1 VRREDDIGRAD
12 SGDVRFPAYPTE
24 PSVSALAQPP
34 GLTCAHFS
42 SPLCDSL
49 ALTYIPSIAD
59 DSPTFSLIYPLG
71 YPFRASMLLSPP
83 FSPFFKAFQSLH
95 ITRAAGAKDGR
106 NDTCSQRLP
115 NRRQDGDLNGGPN
128 GGLNGDPDADPTAS
142 LTATPMVFQL
152 RVSSAK
158 TLTGGVQNELL
169 NELLNMARGKD

>member
-115 NRRQDGDLNGGPN
+115 NRRQDGD
-128 GGLNGDPDADPTAS
+128 PTAS